1 MIDARDRV
9 TGRLDRVARV
19 RLPGMLTAAIV
30 RSPIPAGTIRGVDTS
45 EALASPGVVAVVSG
59 ADLISAGLGDV
70 LFGTIVQDQPI
81 LAIDRVRHVG
91 EPVAVVLATDARTA
105 RRAAALVVLDI
116 EPSEPLL
123 DPDAAL
129 ADGSPPIHDA
139 KPDNVLSRW
148 HIARGDVETARDTA
162 THRFGGRWTSPAA
175 QVVSL
180 EPHAVVAHWPAPD
193 HLELWSTT
201 QSPSRS
207 AQEVARVLGLPPTGV
222 RLHVPPLGGAFGGK
236 NHAKLEPLVAF
247 ASRAVGRPVRLVNR
261 RAEEFVTITKHPV
274 TIDLESG
281 VDGDGRFV
289 FRTARIVADGG
300 AYANSSPVI
309 PKAAGSAVLGPYR
322 MRVAHVGALVAYTNQ
337 PPAGSFR
344 GLGVS
349 QAAWAG
355 ERQVD
360 EIAAA
365 LGIDPIEFRRRNL
378 VVDGDRLPNGDL
390 VTDAH
395 WLGCLEAALEGDGPT
410 GVDDPPWIRRGRGC
424 AVVMKAT
431 MAPFSSGVRLG
442 LQPDGTLVVEA
453 SAVDMGQGARS
464 ALARMA
470 AAAMGIAVEDVRI
483 VDPDTLITPFDATT
497 SSSRTVNQHYHAIAE
512 AADRLRAELERLAR
526 QVGEGGFEPAYRDGR
541 LVDEAR
547 GTSLSAGEVVA
558 AAGLE
563 RLDAEAAHVNHPPLD
578 PDSGEPAMTSHWHQG
593 ALVVD
598 VAVDM
603 ETGAVSIDR
612 ARGAAWAGIV
622 VDPIGASRQ
631 NDGNVI
637 YGLGPAMFEA
647 LELPASGP
655 RPTSLRDYRIPN
667 IRDVPTVLETV
678 ALEAGGPAVA
688 GDPDTHIEPGG
699 LGESLV
705 TAVAPAIGNAIAAA
719 VGVRPRELPMTADR
733 VLDLI
738 ATVASATSAG
748 RATR

>member
-1 MIDARDRV
+1 
-9 TGRLDRVARV
+9 
-19 RLPGMLTAAIV
+19 
-30 RSPIPAGTIRGVDTS
+30 
-45 EALASPGVVAVVSG
+45 
-59 ADLISAGLGDV
+59 
-70 LFGTIVQDQPI
+70 
-81 LAIDRVRHVG
+81 
-91 EPVAVVLATDARTA
+91 
-105 RRAAALVVLDI
+105 
-116 EPSEPLL
+116 
-123 DPDAAL
+123 
-129 ADGSPPIHDA
+129 
-139 KPDNVLSRW
+139 
-148 HIARGDVETARDTA
+148 
-162 THRFGGRWTSPAA
+162 
-175 QVVSL
+175 
-180 EPHAVVAHWPAPD
+180 
-193 HLELWSTT
+193 
-201 QSPSRS
+201 
-207 AQEVARVLGLPPTGV
+207 
-222 RLHVPPLGGAFGGK
+222 
-236 NHAKLEPLVAF
+236 
-247 ASRAVGRPVRLVNR
+247 
-261 RAEEFVTITKHPV
+261 
-274 TIDLESG
+274 
-281 VDGDGRFV
+281 
-289 FRTARIVADGG
+289 
-300 AYANSSPVI
+300 
-309 PKAAGSAVLGPYR
+309 
-322 MRVAHVGALVAYTNQ
+322 
-337 PPAGSFR
+337 
-344 GLGVS
+344 
-349 QAAWAG
+349 
-355 ERQVD
+355 
-360 EIAAA
+360 
-365 LGIDPIEFRRRNL
+365 
-378 VVDGDRLPNGDL
+378 
-390 VTDAH
+390 
-395 WLGCLEAALEGDGPT
+395 
-410 GVDDPPWIRRGRGC
+410 
-424 AVVMKAT
+424 MKAT